1 MATPR
6 NGVTDSPFHPPPEAP
21 GHVDFLQEDFRQ
33 FPFQSQRLLV
43 ELQTKAFRDTS
54 SGEFWS
60 FLSSDATAQENAR
73 NLPEAL
79 HYAAETIRT
88 LEEIAQFPSAQ
99 HPRSMLSLLKAHFR
113 AILFHDAQRAEVFSH
128 ALEALCSAIFLE
140 SLEREDHHIDV
151 ATLRSQLH
159 YLEWMHIAK
168 SSIMNV
174 FLRQIDH
181 RIAQMCRDNFS
192 MSFLPEIKAWIDS
205 DLLLDA
211 HSIFHNTNQPVQYV
225 DTLKQHVFRA
235 FGSLRINELFEI
247 VREYPD
253 SISAIEDLAKCLN
266 ITHQHGELLSVFE
279 RAIRQRVLQPGA
291 STTSIIDVYT
301 RTIKTFRIMDPR
313 GVLQQSI
320 SGLFSQYL
328 RKRKDA
334 IRCIVTSLT
343 DDENGEL
350 FEELTRDR
358 RVEPVVD
365 SDDDDTDDPP
375 ELWQPDPVEAT
386 VTKPSRHMD
395 DILSNLVNIYGSQ
408 DLFVNEYRMMLADR
422 LLTSKEFSTERDV
435 RTLELLKLRFGEES
449 LQQCEIMIKDVEES
463 KRIYANLRSPVDATI
478 VSQHFWPPFQGT
490 EFTMHPRLD
499 EMVEAYKKAYAVLK
513 NPRQLDWVPF
523 LGSVEIELEINGRS
537 IPFTV
542 NPIQATIISHF
553 EDQDCWIVDD
563 LAIKIEVDSDIL
575 LKNSQ
580 YWLNR
585 GVLTQVGNTLGTN
598 NSYDPELLVDNV
610 EEHAET
616 SVSSKIQADEEVK
629 VIGSLF
635 MVESTL
641 K

>member
-1 MATPR
+1 
-6 NGVTDSPFHPPPEAP
+6 
-21 GHVDFLQEDFRQ
+21 
-33 FPFQSQRLLV
+33 
-43 ELQTKAFRDTS
+43 
-54 SGEFWS
+54 
-60 FLSSDATAQENAR
+60 
-73 NLPEAL
+73 
-79 HYAAETIRT
+79 
-88 LEEIAQFPSAQ
+88 
-99 HPRSMLSLLKAHFR
+99 MLSLLKAHFR

-422 LLTSKEFSTERDV
+422 LLTSKEFSTERD
-435 RTLELLKLRFGEES
+435 
-449 LQQCEIMIKDVEES
+449 
-463 KRIYANLRSPVDATI
+463 
-478 VSQHFWPPFQGT
+478 GT